1 MGGGAAGFFCAVNV
15 ARMSPLLKV
24 IILEKS
30 SKLLSKVKVSGG
42 GRCNVTNACFDIP
55 TLARQYP
62 RGGNFVKKS
71 FHHFYTKDTIQW
83 FEERGVSLKTETDGR
98 VFPATNS
105 SQTIINCLLN
115 EANKYSVEILMKT
128 EVKSIQHCNNQ
139 FEIICDTSRNFFA
152 DYLCIA
158 SGGYAKS
165 SMFDWIRST
174 GHRIETPLPS
184 LFTFNLPGHPICSMM
199 GLSVAN
205 VSIKIAGTKLEQN
218 GPVLITHWGISGPA
232 VLKLSAWGARE
243 LAAKQYEFT
252 AIINWV
258 SDYNETTMIE
268 KLQQFRSIQPAQKIF
283 TKNAWGLPARL
294 WEFFCNA
301 SKITHEMRWADLPSF
316 AQNKL
321 VKCLCAYE
329 VAINGKT
336 TFKEEFVT
344 AGGVCLSEVDASTMQ
359 SKLIP
364 NLYFAGEVLDVDGIT
379 GGFNFQ
385 HAWTSGYLAAL
396 HIAKEKLS

>member
-1 MGGGAAGFFCAVNV
+1 MN
-15 ARMSPLLKV
+15 PLLKV

-83 FEERGVSLKTETDGR
+83 FEERGVLLKAETDGR
-98 VFPATNS
+98 VFPTTNS

-139 FEIICDTSRNFFA
+139 FEIICDTSRNLFA

-165 SMFDWIRST
+165 SMFDWIKST

-232 VLKLSAWGARE
+232 VLKLSAWGAR
-243 LAAKQYEFT
+243 
-252 AIINWV
+252 NWQQ
-258 SDYNETTMIE
+258 SNMS
-268 KLQQFRSIQPAQKIF
+268 LQQSSIGCPTIMKQQ
-283 TKNAWGLPARL
+283 
-294 WEFFCNA
+294 
-301 SKITHEMRWADLPSF
+301 
-316 AQNKL
+316 
-321 VKCLCAYE
+321 
-329 VAINGKT
+329 
-336 TFKEEFVT
+336 
-344 AGGVCLSEVDASTMQ
+344 
-359 SKLIP
+359 
-364 NLYFAGEVLDVDGIT
+364 
-379 GGFNFQ
+379 
-385 HAWTSGYLAAL
+385 
-396 HIAKEKLS
+396 

>member
-1 MGGGAAGFFCAVNV
+1 
-15 ARMSPLLKV
+15 
-24 IILEKS
+24 
-30 SKLLSKVKVSGG
+30 
-42 GRCNVTNACFDIP
+42 
-55 TLARQYP
+55 
-62 RGGNFVKKS
+62 
-71 FHHFYTKDTIQW
+71 
-83 FEERGVSLKTETDGR
+83 
-98 VFPATNS
+98 
-105 SQTIINCLLN
+105 
-115 EANKYSVEILMKT
+115 
-128 EVKSIQHCNNQ
+128 
-139 FEIICDTSRNFFA
+139 
-152 DYLCIA
+152 
-158 SGGYAKS
+158 
-165 SMFDWIRST
+165 
-174 GHRIETPLPS
+174 
-184 LFTFNLPGHPICSMM
+184 
-199 GLSVAN
+199 
-205 VSIKIAGTKLEQN
+205 
-218 GPVLITHWGISGPA
+218 
-232 VLKLSAWGARE
+232 
-243 LAAKQYEFT
+243 
-252 AIINWV
+252 
-258 SDYNETTMIE
+258 MIE